1 MENEL
6 EEYVEYSETS
16 SMNGDIEIGKF
27 TSSDNFPELWDIEME
42 TLQIED
48 NIGKVKHNL
57 KSETNY
63 ISDPYLEDYIDSE
76 NETEESL
83 INKNAEDENGCLFP
97 PLWELEL
104 EIFNCDSAIN
114 VDYMRKTMESDNV
127 TSSAMDSS
135 VATNS
140 SKIVTGRQTLVQE
153 STFNSS
159 NKDISDTGLMFENLM
174 ISNPFHTAQYVLDDI
189 PCELKSLKI
198 N

>member
-1 MENEL
+1 MDNEL

-16 SMNGDIEIGKF
+16 SMNGDTELGKF

-57 KSETNY
+57 KRETNY

-83 INKNAEDENGCLFP
+83 INKNAQDENGCLFP

-114 VDYMRKTMESDNV
+114 LDCMRKTMESDNV
-127 TSSAMDSS
+127 TTSAMDSS

-140 SKIVTGRQTLVQE
+140 PKMVMGRQALVKE

-174 ISNPFHTAQYVLDDI
+174 ISNPFHATQYVLDDI